1 VAAMTLNS
9 NLRSDLIRGVHD
21 RASLYGNQSIG
32 AFPSRYRSSDGTDIS
47 GIGSDLSGIGLGR

>member
-1 VAAMTLNS
+1 MAAMTPNS

-32 AFPSRYRSSDGTDIS
+32 AFPSRYRSSDGTDIDGTS
-47 GIGSDLSGIGLGR
+47 SDVSGIGLGR